1 MKKGL
6 FITFLALAALVALPF
21 ASMAAMT
28 AVTNTE
34 LESVSG
40 QSGIDIAFDVQA
52 TIGYLQYADVDA
64 AAGATTS
71 AMGAINIQNI
81 AIPQISCDFS
91 APLTIDAIGGTAAT
105 GSAASYIQIGLPTIS
120 GAITIGAIRVAQAT
134 VAATSTTEAS
144 IGAIT
149 IGDLNLAST
158 TLKIKGH

>member
-52 TIGYLQYADVDA
+52 TIGYVDYTDD
-64 AAGATTS
+64 GILS
-71 AMGAINIQNI
+71 IQDI

-91 APLTIDAIGGTAAT
+91 APLTIDVVDGTAAT
-105 GSAASYIQIGLPTIS
+105 GSTASYIQVVLPDIS
-120 GAITIGAIRVAQAT
+120 GDISIGAIRVNQ
-134 VAATSTTEAS
+134 STDTQGGTASAS
-144 IGAIT
+144 IGSIGL
-149 IGDLNLAST
+149 GDLNLASSV
-158 TLKIKGH
+158 LKIKGH

>member
-40 QSGIDIAFDVQA
+40 QSGIDIAFDIQA
-52 TIGYLQYADVDA
+52 TIGYVQYADYDGSVA
-64 AAGATTS
+64 ATS
-71 AMGAINIQNI
+71 ADGAINIQSI

-91 APLTIDAIGGTAAT
+91 GPLTVDVVGGTAAT
-105 GSAASYIQIGLPTIS
+105 GSDASYIQVGLPGIS
-120 GAITIGAIRVAQAT
+120 GEITIGAIRVAQAT

-149 IGDLNLAST
+149 IGDLNLASSV
-158 TLKIKGH
+158 LKIKGH